1 MPVYPRAET
10 LASPCSSPAAGT
22 YTCKGN
28 TVKVCSPKATAT
40 AVVMEHIYSDGPE
53 TTYGNLTQPA
63 YSSTACSL
71 AALGRSRVCKNPATA
86 YICTS
91 LAGSR
96 SAWAGTSGKTHDIH
110 ACT

>member
-1 MPVYPRAET
+1 M
-10 LASPCSSPAAGT
+10 
-22 YTCKGN
+22 CKGK
-28 TVKVCSPKATAT
+28 TVKVCGAKATAN
-40 AVVMEHIYSDGPE
+40 AMVLVPDYSAGPE
-53 TTYGNLTQPA
+53 TTYGNLTMPA

-96 SAWAGTSGKTHDIH
+96 STWAGTSGKTHDIH